1 MSGMTVQQPMA
12 RAEDKATVG
21 TDLSADPGAKTE
33 RRAMDSSVA
42 RLTQIPFGIGS
53 KAINPA
59 GRSPASWITET
70 PGDGLPDV
78 ANSDRPELHFTLNQ
92 YTARSRPLGLSRA
105 GQGGKL
111 GVCPSNDLYPHQRV
125 LSCSKTY
132 LLDTESTLRRLSE

>member
-1 MSGMTVQQPMA
+1 MSGRTVQQPMA

-21 TDLSADPGAKTE
+21 TDLSADLGAKTE
-33 RRAMDSSVA
+33 RRAMDSSLA
-42 RLTQIPFGIGS
+42 RLSHAPFGIGT

-92 YTARSRPLGLSRA
+92 YNFPPLTGPLVR
-105 GQGGKL
+105 
-111 GVCPSNDLYPHQRV
+111 
-125 LSCSKTY
+125 
-132 LLDTESTLRRLSE
+132 E